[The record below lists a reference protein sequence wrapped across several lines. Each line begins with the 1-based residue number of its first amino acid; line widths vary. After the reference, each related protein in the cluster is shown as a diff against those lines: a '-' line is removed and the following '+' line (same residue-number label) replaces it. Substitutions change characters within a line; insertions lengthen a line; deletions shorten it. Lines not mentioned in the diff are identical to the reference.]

1 MRRMILLHRQLA
13 FLGRHAAGF
22 MAGGIFLGL
31 ALPGLAAWLRP
42 LLPALVFLLAAATM
56 IRIDWPE
63 ILAHIR
69 RPGRVALMLLWG
81 LLLSPIVT
89 AALITRLPLP
99 AGLAQAIV
107 IWSASPSLISAPAI
121 AFLLGLDG
129 SLALVLMVAGS
140 LLMPL
145 TLPPLV
151 LGLLGVHLELGI
163 AALMFRLV
171 LFIGG
176 AVTLAALTR
185 RLLGAARIVRL
196 RDELGGVNVVL
207 LMLFAVAIMDGV
219 GAIALHRPHEL
230 LLYVACAL
238 AVSVVQQ
245 ALGTLGFLWH
255 GRAEALTVGL
265 VSGNRNMAS
274 VWASL
279 GAAATPELT
288 LFFIAVQVP
297 IYILPALLRPF
308 YRRVLGKP
316 AVATPRAAPRSAR

>member
-1 MRRMILLHRQLA
+1 MNLLHRTLA
-13 FLGRHAAGF
+13 YLGRHAAGF
-22 MAGGIFLGL
+22 MAGGIFVGL

-42 LLPALVFLLAAATM
+42 ALPTLVFLLAGATM

-63 ILAHIR
+63 ILAHVG
-69 RPGRVALMLLWG
+69 RPGRLALILLWG
-81 LLLSPIVT
+81 LVVSPVIT
-89 AALITRLPLP
+89 AALVTRLPLP
-99 AGLAQAIV
+99 AGLAQAVV
-107 IWSASPSLISAPAI
+107 IWSASPALISAPAI

-129 SLALVLMVAGS
+129 SLALVVMVVGS
-140 LLMPL
+140 FLMPL

-163 AALMFRLV
+163 AALMIRLV

-176 AVTLAALTR
+176 AVLLAAVAR
-185 RLLGAARIVRL
+185 RLLGTARIRRR
-196 RDELGGVNVVL
+196 RDELGGFNVVL
-207 LMLFAVAIMDGV
+207 LILFAVAIMDGV
-219 GAIALHRPHEL
+219 GAIAMHRPHEL

-238 AVSVVQQ
+238 AVSLAQQ
-245 ALGTLGFLWH
+245 VLGTLAFLWH
-255 GRAEALTVGL
+255 GRSEALTVGL

-279 GAAATPELT
+279 GAFATPELT

-297 IYILPALLRPF
+297 IYLTPALLRPF

-316 AVATPRAAPRSAR
+316 GRRRARSTAGSLTDQE